1 MTTRAARQACW
12 VERHRCHSLPRCSCK
27 TSMRMR
33 QGPTSARVEAS
44 SMTFAPYPSP
54 WALTFFSRLFD
65 QHDLRAKDTCF
76 ARECMRFDR
85 FRAKQQAR
93 MASKW
98 HRSLDAPNFGHRHRR
113 SACTSSATRAGR
125 SSLGYHRP
133 RRSPGG
139 YTRWIKPIGSAHS
152 SSRSL
157 KNTKEDVP

>member
-1 MTTRAARQACW
+1 
-12 VERHRCHSLPRCSCK
+12 
-27 TSMRMR
+27 
-33 QGPTSARVEAS
+33 
-44 SMTFAPYPSP
+44 MTFAPYPSP

-125 SSLGYHRP
+125 SSLG
-133 RRSPGG
+133 
-139 YTRWIKPIGSAHS
+139 
-152 SSRSL
+152 
-157 KNTKEDVP
+157 